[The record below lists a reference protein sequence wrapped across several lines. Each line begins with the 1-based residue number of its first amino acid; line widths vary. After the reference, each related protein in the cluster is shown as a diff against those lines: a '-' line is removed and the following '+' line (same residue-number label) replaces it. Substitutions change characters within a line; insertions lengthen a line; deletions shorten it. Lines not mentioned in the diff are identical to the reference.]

1 MCYRAKPMTRQQ
13 LFAAFFFAVFFFL
26 LYEFYRIFQVF
37 LVPLTWAAL
46 LAFIFY
52 PLHARLSSALRGRNS
67 LASFCLTTVVILV
80 VMVPTLFVIVLLANE
95 SVALYQSGSEL
106 IASGQLQQF
115 LDKLAASAPA
125 RASKTI
131 LPMLRSWNI
140 DIAAMAMKA
149 GNALSSFLVSQAA
162 GIAKNVAA
170 FVVDFFLT
178 TFALFFFFRDGAR
191 IIGGIRG
198 MMPMEPEYKDLVLGR
213 LYDTLSAVVQGTLVV
228 AAAQGV
234 FLGLG
239 FWALGVPF
247 AIFLGCAAAFFSLL
261 PVGSTAVWGGVAAY
275 LLLSGLFWRAIL
287 LALWG
292 TVVLGTLDNVIRPLI
307 IGERAEIPTI
317 LLFFGIL
324 GGLQAYGLLGV
335 FLAPVVI
342 AMVVAFFRIYKERY
356 STAE

>member
-1 MCYRAKPMTRQQ
+1 MTRQQ

-52 PLHARLSSALRGRNS
+52 PLQVRLTSVLRGRNS
-67 LASFCLTTVVILV
+67 LASFCFTTVVILV
-80 VMVPTLFVIVLLANE
+80 VMVPTLFVIVLLASE
-95 SVALYQSGSEL
+95 SVAVYQSSSQW

-125 RASKTI
+125 RASKT
-131 LPMLRSWNI
+131 LVPMLQSWNI
-140 DIAAMAMKA
+140 DIAGMAMKA

-170 FVVDFFLT
+170 FVIDFFLT
-178 TFALFFFFRDGAR
+178 TFALFFFFRDGSR

-198 MMPMEPEYKDLVLGR
+198 MLPMEPEYKDLVLGR

-239 FWALGVPF
+239 FWTLGVPF

-261 PVGSTAVWGGVAAY
+261 PVGSTAVWGGVAVY
-275 LLLSGLFWRAIL
+275 LFFSGLFWRAIL
-287 LALWG
+287 LAIWG
-292 TVVLGTLDNVIRPLI
+292 TLVLATLDNVFRPLI

-324 GGLQAYGLLGV
+324 GGLEAYGLLGV

-356 STAE
+356 SNAE

>member
-1 MCYRAKPMTRQQ
+1 
-13 LFAAFFFAVFFFL
+13 
-26 LYEFYRIFQVF
+26 
-37 LVPLTWAAL
+37 
-46 LAFIFY
+46 
-52 PLHARLSSALRGRNS
+52 
-67 LASFCLTTVVILV
+67 VILV
-80 VMVPTLFVIVLLANE
+80 VMVPTLLVIVLLANE
-95 SVALYQSGSEL
+95 SVALYQSSSEL
-106 IASGQLQQF
+106 VTSGQLQQF
-115 LDKLAASAPA
+115 VDKLAASAPA

-131 LPMLRSWNI
+131 LPVLQSWNI
-140 DIAAMAMKA
+140 DIGVMAMKT

-162 GIAKNVAA
+162 GIAKNVAE
-170 FVVDFFLT
+170 FVIDFFLT
-178 TFALFFFFRDGAR
+178 TFAMFFFFRDGSR
-191 IIGGIRG
+191 IVDGIRG

-228 AAAQGV
+228 GAAQGV

-292 TVVLGTLDNVIRPLI
+292 TLVLGTLDNVVRPLI
-307 IGERAEIPTI
+307 IGERAEIPTV

-356 STAE
+356 STSE

>member
-1 MCYRAKPMTRQQ
+1 MTRQQ

-26 LYEFYRIFQVF
+26 LYQFYRIFGVF

-52 PLHARLSSALRGRNS
+52 PLHARLTVALRGRNS
-67 LASFCLTTVVILV
+67 LAAFCFTTLVILV
-80 VMVPTLFVIVLLANE
+80 VMVPTVLLIILLANE
-95 SVALYQSGSEL
+95 SVALYQSSSEVV
-106 IASGQLQQF
+106 ASGQLQQLF
-115 LDKLAASAPA
+115 EKLKASAPA
-125 RASKTI
+125 RASKTLI
-131 LPMLRSWNI
+131 PMLESWNI
-140 DIAAMAMKA
+140 DIAAVAMKA
-149 GNALSSFLVSQAA
+149 GNALSTFLVSQAA

-191 IIGGIRG
+191 IVGGIRG
-198 MMPMEPEYKDLVLGR
+198 MLPMEPEYKDLVLRR
-213 LYDTLSAVVQGTLVV
+213 LYDTLSAVVQGTLAV
-228 AAAQGV
+228 AALQGV

-261 PVGSTAVWGGVAAY
+261 PLGSTAVWGGVAVY
-275 LLLSGLFWRAIL
+275 LLFLGLFWRVLL
-287 LALWG
+287 LAIWG
-292 TVVLGTLDNVIRPLI
+292 TAVLGVLDNVIRPLM
-307 IGERAEIPTI
+307 IGERAEIPTV

-324 GGLQAYGLLGV
+324 GGLQAYGLRGV

>member
-1 MCYRAKPMTRQQ
+1 MTRQQ

-52 PLHARLSSALRGRNS
+52 PLQARLTSALRGRNS
-67 LASFCLTTVVILV
+67 LASFCFTTVVILV

-95 SVALYQSGSEL
+95 SVALYQSSSEL
-106 IASGQLQQF
+106 VASGQLQQF
-115 LDKLAASAPA
+115 FDKLAASAPA
-125 RASKTI
+125 RASKTL
-131 LPMLRSWNI
+131 LPMLQSWNI
-140 DIAAMAMKA
+140 DIAGMAMKA

-170 FVVDFFLT
+170 FVIDFFLT
-178 TFALFFFFRDGAR
+178 TFALFFFFRDGSR
-191 IIGGIRG
+191 IIAGIRG
-198 MMPMEPEYKDLVLGR
+198 MLPMEPEYKDLVLGR

-275 LLLSGLFWRAIL
+275 LFLSGLFWRAIL
-287 LALWG
+287 LTIWG
-292 TVVLGTLDNVIRPLI
+292 TLVLATLDNVIRPLI

>member
-1 MCYRAKPMTRQQ
+1 MTRQQ

-26 LYEFYRIFQVF
+26 LYQFYRIFGVF

-52 PLHARLSSALRGRNS
+52 PLHARLTVALRGRNS
-67 LASFCLTTVVILV
+67 LAAFCFTTLVILV
-80 VMVPTLFVIVLLANE
+80 VMVPTVLLIILLANE
-95 SVALYQSGSEL
+95 SVALYQSSSEVV
-106 IASGQLQQF
+106 ASGQLQQLF
-115 LDKLAASAPA
+115 EKLKASAPA
-125 RASKTI
+125 RASRTLI
-131 LPMLRSWNI
+131 PMLESWNI
-140 DIAAMAMKA
+140 AAVAMKA
-149 GNALSSFLVSQAA
+149 GNALSTFLVSQAA

-191 IIGGIRG
+191 IVGGIRG
-198 MMPMEPEYKDLVLGR
+198 MLPMEPEYKDLVLRR
-213 LYDTLSAVVQGTLVV
+213 LYDTLSAVVQGTLAV
-228 AAAQGV
+228 AALQGV

-261 PVGSTAVWGGVAAY
+261 PLGSTAVWGGVAVY
-275 LLLSGLFWRAIL
+275 LLFLGLFWRVLL
-287 LALWG
+287 LAIWG
-292 TVVLGTLDNVIRPLI
+292 TAVLGVLDNVIRPLM
-307 IGERAEIPTI
+307 IGERAEIPTV